1 MSAETPNET
10 PSSMTPDEAAKR
22 FREADQRYREQDFA
36 GALAIL
42 EDLDARFPNDRNL
55 LYARA
60 RTLGKIGR
68 EDEALALCDRL
79 VSEFGYS
86 RAARLQVKLLKSLT
100 EQIDQD
106 AEAGTPPPIDI
117 PSEPEDESE
126 APKEPRF
133 RIKPV
138 RLLLLIGLV
147 VLTLMKLIH
156 PLVSIGI
163 VVAYFVLKW
172 AIGRL
177 ILRLFS
183 APFKMKAKA
192 LAGAT
197 VEIHDVSIVTNPDP
211 GLIEEVGEE
220 HGGELRFVQIDV
232 TIQPQSKSEGF
243 THWEPGELSIAP
255 DSMTIKGLDDLD
267 HCFSV
272 AHVKIVHEG
281 VERDDDGYKLNGPA
295 RVKLLV
301 GLPPGAQ
308 GYQFV
313 YYTQAFGNVQV
324 PA

>member
-1 MSAETPNET
+1 MTTDAPNDT
-10 PSSMTPDEAAKR
+10 PSLLTPDEAAQR
-22 FREADQRYREQDFA
+22 FKQADQRYRDRDFA

-42 EDLDARFPNDRNL
+42 DDLDARYPNDRNL

-117 PSEPEDESE
+117 PSEPEAESE

-138 RLLLLIGLV
+138 RLLLLVGLV
-147 VLTLMKLIH
+147 VLTLMRLIH
-156 PLVSIGI
+156 PFVSIGI

-172 AIGRL
+172 AIGRM

-192 LAGAT
+192 LAGAA
-197 VEIHDVSIVTNPDP
+197 VEVHNVSIVADPDP
-211 GLIEEVGEE
+211 ALIEDLGEE
-220 HGGELRFVQIDV
+220 NERELRYVQIDV
-232 TIQPQSKSEGF
+232 TIRPQNRSEGF
-243 THWEPGELSIAP
+243 THWEPGELSLAP

-267 HCFSV
+267 DCFSV
-272 AHVKIVHEG
+272 ADVKIIYEG
-281 VERDDDGYKLNGPA
+281 VERDDEGYKLNGPA

-313 YYTQAFGNVQV
+313 YYTEAFGNVQV